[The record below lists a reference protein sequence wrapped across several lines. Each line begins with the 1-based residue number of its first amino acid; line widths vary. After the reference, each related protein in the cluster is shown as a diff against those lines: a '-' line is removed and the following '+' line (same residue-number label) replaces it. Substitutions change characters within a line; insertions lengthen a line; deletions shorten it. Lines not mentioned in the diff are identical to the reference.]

1 MSNYP
6 YQVHWT
12 EGGGLP
18 GLPKGLS
25 RGESGSLESVT
36 FKVRELQLRHTEGKV
51 HSISVWDVT
60 GDRRDNVTDT
70 FVRFDS
76 RPRRPDPS
84 ESAVAALGRK
94 IQRAAYK

>member
-1 MSNYP
+1 MSNY
-6 YQVHWT
+6 QAHWT

-18 GLPKGLS
+18 GLPKGAP
-25 RGESGSLESVT
+25 RDYSGSVESVT
-36 FKVRELQLRHTEGKV
+36 MAVRRLRARWERGEV

-60 GDRRDNVTDT
+60 GGRRDNVTDT

-84 ESAVAALGRK
+84 ESAVAALGKK